1 MRGQKSKNLDV
12 KETIQGICINGSA
25 IACAIINKATSVNAY
40 TDEETGDVEIGLTFS
55 DDSGLPLSS
64 LQQLIAESFAKATI
78 SAVKTVLK
86 ETGVTAEPCVPTPL
100 SRDEVL

>member
-40 TDEETGDVEIGLTFS
+40 TDEEAGNIEIGLTFS
-55 DDSGLPLSS
+55 DYSGLPLST
-64 LQQLIAESFAKATI
+64 LQQLIADSFTKAAI
-78 SAVKTVLK
+78 SAVKTMLK
-86 ETGVTAEPCVPTPL
+86 ETGVTDEPRVPV